1 MMARRTR
8 RAASSSA
15 STPSTTSTDD
25 HNSVRHYKEASILK
39 PVSPSTHTDNW
50 PCFLLSNATVH
61 RHDGSLANQ
70 LEVDLEGPFI
80 IRGRLELEKDNERYL
95 VNRQMKTE
103 ALWIQIE
110 SSHAFSVGAKDD
122 GLSAPVVWASG
133 GAGWFEIVPA
143 ERYQPIC
150 DIMFQGVSLHYS
162 FLDQYEAA
170 LEKLQKS
177 RKKKK
182 ATLADVSLGL
192 DELLFQYALR
202 AGDGLTLPDAHQ
214 RLDQQC
220 IFLLSH
226 FPKDTGVFHHLAKK
240 FPNPAQQLANNKD
253 TKDMRAR
260 MRARPGPSPLKAYD
274 YDFSHREKS
283 SSLEMADGG
292 KMRKKKG
299 KESTDTSAPR
309 ITRTS
314 EASDVGLAVLP
325 NRSQNRQSYRSA
337 RTKRRLPAEV
347 PREGD
352 VVMVDSASD
361 DPTPPRT
368 PHGQQGQIRS
378 NKSSIDSDVTIRA
391 KSSAR
396 VLVDAL
402 EDARREMLRH
412 ISEGKQKKQLNQ
424 VTAKSWQTKVYLE
437 CNIKHYK
444 STAEI
449 FHYHA
454 RELVQHLGPEWHETQ
469 IYQWIKNNAS
479 TLPTLTI
486 ISEAEVTQ
494 IVRRVKKAGRGAHA
508 GPAAA
513 ASEHPQTE
521 VREEYAGKQT
531 PTPGSRLSGKAAGLR
546 PSTGSKKRLRYDID
560 LEDKMDLDE
569 DGIPGMEKK
578 KLKRSHSLTEED
590 EDDDE
595 EDDRDDVDENDED
608 SLDGS
613 RPRREKY
620 DDHDDIPMTQF
631 VIRAEKLPSTHPQGP
646 NKTWICEEPDCG
658 FVVRAAHEEKGR
670 KLISTHYEQHEKEA
684 QDAAQETALDRENLA
699 VQEATRGH
707 MPIKYAYFPPFLILI
722 AYNEVVVHVHAQSR
736 ATPGT

>member
-1 MMARRTR
+1 MARRTR
-8 RAASSSA
+8 RAASASA
-15 STPSTTSTDD
+15 SASAAVLDNQD
-25 HNSVRHYKEASILK
+25 VRHYKEASILK

-150 DIMFQGVSLHYS
+150 DIMFQGVCLHYS

-192 DELLFQYALR
+192 DEILFQYALR
-202 AGDGLTLPDAHQ
+202 AGDGLTLPEAYQ

-220 IFLLSH
+220 VFLLSH
-226 FPKDTGVFHHLAKK
+226 FPRDTGVFHYLSRK
-240 FPNPAQQLANNKD
+240 FPNPAQQLAANKN
-253 TKDMRAR
+253 TKDIRAR
-260 MRARPGPSPLKAYD
+260 MGAHTGSSPLRAYD
-274 YDFSHREKS
+274 YDSSHREKS
-283 SSLEMADGG
+283 SSLEMTDGG
-292 KMRKKKG
+292 KMRKKG
-299 KESTDTSAPR
+299 KESTNISAPR
-309 ITRTS
+309 TTRTS
-314 EASDVGLAVLP
+314 EASDVELGVLP
-325 NRSQNRQSYRSA
+325 NKSQDRQSYRSA
-337 RTKRRLPAEV
+337 RMKRRSPAEV
-347 PREGD
+347 PREED

-368 PHGQQGQIRS
+368 PHDQQGKIPS
-378 NKSSIDSDVTIRA
+378 NKSSVNSDVTVGA
-391 KSSAR
+391 KSSAHI
-396 VLVDAL
+396 LVDAL
-402 EDARREMLRH
+402 EDTRREMLRL
-412 ISEGKQKKQLNQ
+412 ISEGRHKKQLDQ
-424 VTAKSWQTKVYLE
+424 VTAKSWQTKVYME

-454 RELVQHLGPEWHETQ
+454 RELVRYLGPEWHETQ
-469 IYQWIKNNAS
+469 IYQWIKDNAS
-479 TLPTLTI
+479 TPPTLTL

-494 IVRRVKKAGRGAHA
+494 IVRRVKKAGRGARA
-508 GPAAA
+508 GPATV
-513 ASEHPQTE
+513 SERPQTE

-531 PTPGSRLSGKAAGLR
+531 PTPGSRPSGKAAGLR

-569 DGIPGMEKK
+569 GGIPKEKK
-578 KLKRSHSLTEED
+578 KSKRSHSFTEED
-590 EDDDE
+590 DDD
-595 EDDRDDVDENDED
+595 
-608 SLDGS
+608 
-613 RPRREKY
+613 
-620 DDHDDIPMTQF
+620 DDHDENSLNGSQLHRGNDDDDDDDDDDDHIPMTQF
-631 VIRAEKLPSTHPQGP
+631 VIRAETLPSTNPQGP

-658 FVVRAAHEEKGR
+658 FIVRAAHEEKGR
-670 KLISTHYEQHEKEA
+670 KLISAHYEQHEKEA
-684 QDAAQETALDRENLA
+684 QDAAQEAALDRENLA

-722 AYNEVVVHVHAQSR
+722 AYDEVVVHVHAQSR
-736 ATPGT
+736 AAPGT